1 MKGRMNRA
9 PDSCGR
15 VWLKQVRTRRN
26 YRPRQPP
33 KEAVNRARASLR
45 HLGHQAI
52 SPTDSMHYVVTDTL
66 RTLAHSLGDGV
77 DTKEAGK
84 GYLVARIA
92 GMNPSRRNS
101 RNRLQMSFSCS

>member
-1 MKGRMNRA
+1 
-9 PDSCGR
+9 
-15 VWLKQVRTRRN
+15 
-26 YRPRQPP
+26 
-33 KEAVNRARASLR
+33 
-45 HLGHQAI
+45 
-52 SPTDSMHYVVTDTL
+52 MHYVVTDTL